1 MQVELTSAGL
11 RIGDIAR
18 VAQDRELLT
27 VATEVSDR
35 VTSGAAIADRVAGQ
49 RPVYGRS
56 TGVGGNRSVPV
67 QDPDGQL
74 ARVLRSHATSL
85 GPPRSATRVRA
96 MVAVRIG
103 QVAAGG
109 SGLSRAAFEGLV
121 DMLNA
126 DALPPVLERGSI
138 GTGDLS
144 ALAAVGVALLDHPDG
159 PRVRPGDALALISS
173 NAAAIGDAALAI
185 HGLETLARAAVPV
198 ASLTLRAVHG
208 SVEPFGPAVERATP
222 FPGARR
228 VCNAMRQVLDDDGYA
243 DPPARIQDPFGLR
256 AMPQGH
262 GVLLDALD
270 RAAHVVYEMA
280 NAPSENPVFDEHA
293 GVTHHGAF
301 HAAYLAHAAEGLLG
315 ALVQAAQLGL
325 GRTTMLASPE
335 LTGAAAFL
343 ADGTPGASGTMLVEL
358 VAGSALARLRSLA
371 APAGGATITLSR
383 GLEDDASFASVSAI
397 GALDAVDVY
406 RDLLAAELLTAARAL
421 TLTGRLPPW
430 SQLATM
436 QPGLARPEDRDL
448 TADLQAATHLVPD
461 LAHRLRA
468 R

>member
-1 MQVELTSAGL
+1 MELTSAGL

-18 VAQDRELLT
+18 IALSREMLSVT
-27 VATEVSDR
+27 TEVSER
-35 VTSGAAIADRVAGQ
+35 VASGAAVAERLSAQ

-85 GPPRSATRVRA
+85 GTPRDATRVRA
-96 MVAVRIG
+96 MIAVRIG
-103 QVAAGG
+103 QLAAGG
-109 SGLSRAAFEGLV
+109 SGLSRTAFDALLEL
-121 DMLNA
+121 LNT
-126 DALPPVLERGSI
+126 DTLPPVLERGSI

-144 ALAAVGVALLDHPDG
+144 ALATVGVALLDHPDG
-159 PRVRPGDALALISS
+159 PRVQPGDALALISS

-185 HGLETLARAAVPV
+185 HRLETLTRAAVPI

-208 SVEPFGPAVERATP
+208 NVEPFGPAVERATP
-222 FPGARR
+222 FRGAHR
-228 VCNAMRQVLDDDGYA
+228 VCAGMRQVLDDDGYA

-270 RAAHVVYEMA
+270 RAAGTVHAMA
-280 NAPSENPVFDEHA
+280 NAPSENPVFDEHS
-293 GVTHHGAF
+293 GITHHGAF
-301 HAAYLAHAAEGLLG
+301 HAAYLANAVEGLLG

-325 GRTTMLASPE
+325 GRTTMLASPG
-335 LTGAAAFL
+335 LTGASAFL

-358 VAGSALARLRSLA
+358 VAASAMAALRSLA
-371 APAGGATITLSR
+371 APASAGTVTLSR
-383 GLEDDASFASVSAI
+383 GLEDDASFASVSAR
-397 GALDAVDVY
+397 GALDAEQAY

-421 TLTGRLPPW
+421 TLTGRMPRW
-430 SQLATM
+430 SQLAPL
-436 QPGLARPEDRDL
+436 QAGLARLEDRDL
-448 TADLQAATHLVPD
+448 TADLQAARQVVPD
-461 LAHRLRA
+461 LAHRLRV

>member
-1 MQVELTSAGL
+1 MELTSAGL
-11 RIGDIAR
+11 RIDDIVRIA
-18 VAQDRELLT
+18 VDRELL
-27 VATEVSDR
+27 S
-35 VTSGAAIADRVAGQ
+35 VTIDIGRQVDEGAALAARLADQ

-85 GPPRSATRVRA
+85 GAPRAASRVRA
-96 MVAVRIG
+96 MVAVRLA
-103 QVAAGG
+103 QLAAGG
-109 SGLSRAAFEGLV
+109 SGLSRTAFDGLLER
-121 DMLNA
+121 LNT
-126 DALPPVLERGSI
+126 DTLPTVLERGSI

-144 ALAAVGVALLDHPDG
+144 ALATVGVSLLDDPAG

-185 HGLETLARAAVPV
+185 HRLDALARAAVPV
-198 ASLTLRAVHG
+198 ASLTLRAVRG

-228 VCNAMRQVLDDDGYA
+228 VCAGLRQVLEDDGYA

-270 RAAHVVYEMA
+270 RASDVVHAMA
-280 NAPSENPVFDEHA
+280 NAPSENPVFGERT

-301 HAAYLAHAAEGLLG
+301 HAAYLAHAMEGLLG
-315 ALVQAAQLGL
+315 ALVQSAQLGL
-325 GRTTMLASPE
+325 GRTTMLANPE
-335 LTGAAAFL
+335 LTGTTAFL

-358 VAGSALARLRSLA
+358 VAASSLARLRA
-371 APAGGATITLSR
+371 CAVPASSATVTLSR
-383 GLEDDASFASVSAI
+383 GLEDDASFASVSAA
-397 GALDAVDVY
+397 GALEAADAY
-406 RDLLAAELLTAARAL
+406 RDLLAAEFFTAARAL
-421 TLTGRLPPW
+421 TLTGRLPAWP
-430 SQLATM
+430 QL
-436 QPGLARPEDRDL
+436 QPLHAGLARPEDRDL
-448 TADLQAATHLVPD
+448 TEDLRTAVQVVPD
-461 LAHRLRA
+461 LAQRLRS

>member
-1 MQVELTSAGL
+1 MELTPAGL

-18 VAQDRELLT
+18 IAMDHESLT
-27 VATEVSDR
+27 VTEEVGNR
-35 VTSGAAIADRVAGQ
+35 VTAGAAIADRLSAH

-85 GPPRSATRVRA
+85 GPPRAAVRVRA

-103 QVAAGG
+103 QLAAGG
-109 SGLSRAAFEGLV
+109 SGLSRVAFDGLLELL
-121 DMLNA
+121 DT
-126 DALPPVLERGSI
+126 DTLPSVLERGSI

-144 ALAAVGVALLDHPDG
+144 ALATVGISLLDHPAG

-185 HGLETLARAAVPV
+185 HRLGTLARAAVPI
-198 ASLTLRAVHG
+198 ASLALRAVYG
-208 SVEPFGPAVERATP
+208 NIEAFGPAVERATP

-228 VCNAMRQVLDDDGYA
+228 VCIAMRQLVDDDGYA

-256 AMPQGH
+256 AMPQAH

-270 RAAHVVYEMA
+270 RAAHVVQAMA
-280 NAPSENPVFDEHA
+280 NAPSENPVFDERT

-301 HAAYLAHAAEGLLG
+301 HAAYLAQAMEGLLG

-335 LTGAAAFL
+335 LTGATAFL

-358 VAGSALARLRSLA
+358 VAASALARLRSLPTA
-371 APAGGATITLSR
+371 AGGGSVTVSR
-383 GLEDDASFASVSAI
+383 GLEDDASFASVV
-397 GALDAVDVY
+397 GVDALEAPDAY

-421 TLTGRLPPW
+421 TLTGRLPSW
-430 SQLATM
+430 SQLLPM
-436 QPGLARPEDRDL
+436 QQGLARSEDRDL
-448 TADLQAATHLVPD
+448 TTDLQRASGVVPD
-461 LAHRLRA
+461 LVHRLRTG
-468 R
+468 